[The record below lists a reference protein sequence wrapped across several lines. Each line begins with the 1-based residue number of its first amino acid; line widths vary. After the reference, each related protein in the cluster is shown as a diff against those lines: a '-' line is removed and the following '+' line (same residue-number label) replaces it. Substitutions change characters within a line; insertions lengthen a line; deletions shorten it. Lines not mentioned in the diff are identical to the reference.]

1 MRILLRIHIV
11 VLFFYENQ
19 KVMLTEVYR
28 KDIDEVFESPIV
40 QQTAFWSEVKKE
52 LGVQS
57 MAFNFKGRRQDFF
70 ESDNDDGTIVSDL
83 LVVNQ
88 AIDRHHS
95 VAYVPYGPELEPVEG
110 AQGPFLEE
118 LSESLR
124 SFLPRNCISIRYDLF
139 WQSYWAG
146 ENDFYD
152 SEGHWSGPPEKSIQ
166 EIRFN
171 YGTANWGFKKA
182 YNNILP
188 SNTVFLD
195 LKKDEE
201 AILALMKNKTRY
213 NIRLALRKGVQVREL
228 GFDQLNVWYDLYRET
243 ALRNG
248 INLHDMEY
256 FRAVLTARAN
266 HTHSPAKVVLLV
278 AEVGNIP
285 LAAMFLVISGKR
297 ATYLYGASASQM
309 KNMMASYALQWG
321 AIVKAKSL
329 GCTEYDMFGISPNPD
344 PDHPMYGL
352 YRFKTGFGGE
362 IYHTLGSWDYPL
374 DEKKYNLFTAMEMAS
389 QGYHV

>member
-1 MRILLRIHIV
+1 
-11 VLFFYENQ
+11 
-19 KVMLTEVYR
+19 MLTNVCQKE
-28 KDIDEVFESPIV
+28 IDEVFESPIV
-40 QQTAFWSEVKKE
+40 QQTAFWSQVKKKM
-52 LGVQS
+52 GVKS
-57 MAFNFKGRRQDFF
+57 MAFNFKGRREDFF
-70 ESDNDDGTIVSDL
+70 ESGDLKGSIVSDL

-88 AIDRHHS
+88 PLDRQHS

-124 SFLPRNCISIRYDLF
+124 SFLPANCISIRYDLF

-146 ENDFYD
+146 ESDYYD
-152 SEGHWSGPPEKSIQ
+152 SNGHWTGPPDKSIQ

-171 YGTANWGFKKA
+171 YGTENWGFRKA
-182 YNNILP
+182 FNNILP

-195 LKKDEE
+195 LKKEE
-201 AILALMKNKTRY
+201 EQILAQMKSKTRY
-213 NIRLALRKGVQVREL
+213 NIRLAERRGVQVREL
-228 GFDQLNVWYDLYRET
+228 DFDQLNIWYDLYRET
-243 ALRNG
+243 AMRNR
-248 INLHDMEY
+248 IFLHDIEY
-256 FRAVLTARAN
+256 FRAVLAARAN
-266 HTHSPAKVVLLV
+266 HTHSPAEVVLLV
-278 AEVGNIP
+278 AEVDSVP

-309 KNMMASYALQWG
+309 KSMMGSYALQWG
-321 AIVKAKSL
+321 AIAKAKSK
-329 GCTEYDMFGISPNPD
+329 GCIEYDMFGISPNPD
-344 PDHPMYGL
+344 PDHPMAGL

-374 DEKKYNLFTAMEMAS
+374 DEKKYSLFTAMEMAS

>member
-1 MRILLRIHIV
+1 
-11 VLFFYENQ
+11 
-19 KVMLTEVYR
+19 MLTDVSR

-40 QQTAFWSEVKKE
+40 QQTAFWSEVKKN

-57 MAFNFKGRRQDFF
+57 MAFNFKGRRADFF
-70 ESDNDDGTIVSDL
+70 EADSDTGSIVSDV

-88 AIDRHHS
+88 AIDRNHS
-95 VAYVPYGPELEPVEG
+95 VAYVPYGPEMEPVEG
-110 AQGPFLEE
+110 AQGLFLEE

-124 SFLPRNCISIRYDLF
+124 SFLPDNCIAIRYDLF

-146 ENDFYD
+146 ERDYYD
-152 SEGHWSGPPEKSIQ
+152 SNGYWIGPPDKSIQ

-171 YGTANWGFKKA
+171 YGTQNWGFKKA
-182 YNNILP
+182 YSNILP

-195 LKKDEE
+195 LRKEEE
-201 AILALMKNKTRY
+201 AILAQMKTKTRY
-213 NIRLALRKGVQVREL
+213 NIRLAQRRGVQVRAL
-228 GFDQLNVWYDLYRET
+228 HFDQLNVWYDLYRDT
-243 ALRNG
+243 AMRNG
-248 INLHDMEY
+248 INLHDIEY
-256 FRAVLTARAN
+256 FRAVLAARAN

-278 AEVGNIP
+278 AELGNVP

-309 KNMMASYALQWG
+309 KNFMGSYALQWG
-321 AIVKAKSL
+321 AITMAKSM
-329 GCTEYDMFGISPNPD
+329 GCTEYDMFGVSPNPD

-362 IYHTLGSWDYPL
+362 IYHSLGSWDYPL